1 MTVIASSI
9 LNINSPFFILFVSVI
24 WVVIGIAKL
33 KIHPFLTLM
42 SAAILVGLLS
52 SPLPEFSQENKGLF
66 HSRLDLVNSNEM
78 DFNLAIKWSLLGFG
92 NTAGSVGL
100 IIALAAIIGTCMLKS
115 GAADRIVRF
124 LLSIFGEKRAGLV
137 LLLSGFL
144 LSIPVFFDTVFFL
157 LIPIARAMAVRLGG
171 NYLYFVM
178 ALPQALERSLIQ
190 WFLLLP
196 DL

>member
-137 LLLSGFL
+137 LLMSGFL
-144 LSIPVFFDTVFFL
+144 LSIPVFLTLFSFC
-157 LIPIARAMAVRLGG
+157 
-171 NYLYFVM
+171 
-178 ALPQALERSLIQ
+178 
-190 WFLLLP
+190 
-196 DL
+196 

>member
-78 DFNLAIKWSLLGFG
+78 DFNLAVKWSLLGFG

-157 LIPIARAMAVRLGG
+157 LIPIARQWQ
-171 NYLYFVM
+171 FVWGVTIYI
-178 ALPQALERSLIQ
+178 LLWRWQALERSLIQ